1 MTSNS
6 RKRSNLSE
14 SVLRQLSSYAAAASA
29 AGVSVLALVRPADAK
44 IVYTPAHIEIGD
56 QTVLLDLNHDGQTDF
71 SFRNFVTCTSAC
83 KGWTFILSVY
93 PVGVSNEIW
102 GGTSHFDVKFASA
115 LPAGV
120 QIGSNGKLYTGPD
133 RMAWFQYG
141 SRNDGRGPWNNVK
154 HRYLGLE
161 FVAKDG
167 YHYGWARLNISHT
180 SAGGEATGTIT
191 GYAYE
196 TIANK
201 PIVTGKT
208 RGSDAITIGS
218 SSLGALAAGAAKLQS
233 VGK

>member
-1 MTSNS
+1 MH
-6 RKRSNLSE
+6 
-14 SVLRQLSSYAAAASA
+14 RQLSSYVAAASA
-29 AGVSVLALVRPADAK
+29 AGVSLLALARPVDAK
-44 IVYTPAHIEIGD
+44 IVYTPANVEIGD

-71 SFRNFVTCTSAC
+71 SFRNFTTCTSAC

-93 PVGVSNEIW
+93 PVGMSNKIW

-120 QIGSNGKLYTGPD
+120 QIGSKGKLYTGPD

-141 SRNDGRGPWNNVK
+141 SHYDGRGPWNNVK

-161 FVAKDG
+161 FLAKDG
-167 YHYGWARLNISHT
+167 YHYGWARLNIAHT
-180 SAGGEATGTIT
+180 SAGGEATGTLT

-201 PIVTGKT
+201 PIVTGRT
-208 RGSDAITIGS
+208 RGPAVITVES
-218 SSLGALAAGAAKLQS
+218 SSLGVLAAGAARLHS
-233 VGK
+233 VEK